1 MTDPAKKADPNDE
14 TMLSLRDW
22 RLEATILN
30 AHTQEAD
37 EADILC
43 HTKQMHDLAL
53 AVAMR
58 DSGLLTEGQLAL
70 ATRDWT
76 VFGTSTLAEHV
87 LANGLANDAQIK
99 DAQMHASKLYS
110 RAAKM
115 TPSLTSTGSKLQR
128 NLTTA
133 LNPDGR
139 LASLMCLTGSSSMIG
154 EEIEDRIVGARYTLL
169 RKLGQGGLGTVWLAS
184 DVNLNRYVA
193 VKELT
198 ADAQAGDLAL
208 EQFRREAEITGRL
221 EHPGIVPIY
230 QFGHDEKSGKA
241 FYAMRFL
248 GRRTL
253 LHAIDE
259 YHERH
264 EAGVEAKM
272 LLHRLLSSFVSV
284 CHSVGH
290 AHAQKVI
297 HRDLKPTNVALDE
310 FGQVTLLDWGLSKVN
325 EETGVYDVAG
335 RSEPGDLHDMSST
348 YFSRVIGTPLYMAPE
363 QAAGRLEDVD
373 ELTDVYGLGGIL
385 YTILTGVGPHHA
397 SAETSETIEGREQFL
412 SRIVSGDVIAPKERK
427 SIVRPEL
434 DAICLKALARQ
445 KYRRYQSAAELA
457 DDVQRYMAG
466 TPVHAYEAP
475 LKRRFS
481 RWMMRH
487 PTLAQMLLLSASL
500 IMIGLI
506 AVALTAHA
514 GRERLIIARF
524 ASAVETAHDMEVN
537 LQFEAHALE
546 RDLHF
551 ITELPLMSAI
561 TQSQGVWSQS
571 ESISKPI
578 QEASSETNE
587 PLLDDAGSTS
597 TALDHKV
604 QSPQQWLDR
613 QGELFDGFLDANPS
627 YLMMASCSR
636 ENEHQF
642 RELVRSERVSA
653 GQRAFRVPKLQL
665 RTTKS
670 TSGTSDSDFLELLR
684 PGAAFL
690 VTNDQFSDDIP
701 TNHRSPLVLS
711 GVSAIYNNEGDFFG
725 INIIELDLRE
735 RLRSLLPA
743 IAPEYVNVI
752 ITDALGYI
760 VMDYRNGRFLEVTS
774 TRMAVSEFS
783 ELNSLFNQASESP
796 ELSDDRRFYAKLVRL
811 GEASSRAKIGI
822 VVYTSDQ

>member
-1 MTDPAKKADPNDE
+1 MTDPAKKTDAEDQP
-14 TMLSLRDW
+14 LLAVHDW
-22 RLEATILN
+22 RLEATI
-30 AHTQEAD
+30 AGVFSQDRD
-37 EADILC
+37 ESVRLG
-43 HTKQMHDLAL
+43 HTKPMRDLAF
-53 AVAMR
+53 AMAIR
-58 DSGLLTEGQLAL
+58 DAGLLTEGQLAL

-76 VFGTSTLAEHV
+76 AFGTSTLAEHV
-87 LANGLANDAQIK
+87 VASGLVKEVQTK
-99 DAQMHASKLYS
+99 EVQRHADKLYA
-110 RAAKM
+110 RAAR
-115 TPSLTSTGSKLQR
+115 TTAALTATDSDPQR
-128 NLTTA
+128 TCIAA

-139 LASLMCLTGSSSMIG
+139 LASLLGLTGSSSVIG
-154 EEIEDRIVGARYTLL
+154 GEIEDRSVGARYTLL
-169 RKLGQGGLGTVWLAS
+169 RKLGQGGLGTVWLAR
-184 DVNLNRYVA
+184 DENLNRYVA

-198 ADAQAGDLAL
+198 SEAKSGDIAL
-208 EQFRREAEITGRL
+208 EHFRREAEITGRL

-253 LHAIDE
+253 QDAIDE

-284 CHSVGH
+284 CHSIGH
-290 AHAQKVI
+290 AHARKVI
-297 HRDLKPTNVALDE
+297 HRDLKPANVALDE

-325 EETGVYDVAG
+325 EETGMYDVAG
-335 RSEPGDLHDMSST
+335 RSEPGDLHDTSAAHPG
-348 YFSRVIGTPLYMAPE
+348 RVIGTPLYMAPE

-373 ELTDVYGLGGIL
+373 SLTDVYGLGGIL

-397 SAETSETIEGREQFL
+397 SAETSITGVGREQFL
-412 SRIVSGDVIAPKERK
+412 SRIVADDVIAPKERRAAV
-427 SIVRPEL
+427 SPEL
-434 DAICLKALARQ
+434 NAICMRALARQ
-445 KYRRYQSAAELA
+445 RYRRYQSAAELA

-500 IMIGLI
+500 VLIGLT
-506 AVALTAHA
+506 AVALTARS
-514 GRERLIIARF
+514 GRERLVAAQF

-561 TQSQGVWSQS
+561 TQSQGARSQS
-571 ESISKPI
+571 ESALEPDSL
-578 QEASSETNE
+578 ASSEASE
-587 PLLDDAGSTS
+587 PVLDEARSTS
-597 TALDHKV
+597 ITLDYKL
-604 QSPQQWLDR
+604 QTPQQWLDR
-613 QGELFDGFLDANPS
+613 QGELFGGFLNANPA
-627 YLMMASCSR
+627 YLMMASCAR
-636 ENEHQF
+636 EDEHQF

-653 GQRAFRVPKLQL
+653 GQRAIRVPKRQL
-665 RTTKS
+665 RTSKS
-670 TSGTSDSDFLELLR
+670 TSDTSHSDFLELLR

-711 GVSAIYNNEGDFFG
+711 GVAAIYDNEGEFFG

-743 IAPEYVNVI
+743 IVPEYVNVI
-752 ITDALGYI
+752 ITDASGQI
-760 VMDYRNGRFLEVTS
+760 VMDYRNGRFIEVTGA
-774 TRMAVSEFS
+774 RMAMSEFS
-783 ELNSLFNQASESP
+783 KLDALFQQPRDSTELG
-796 ELSDDRRFYAKLVRL
+796 DDKRFYAKLVRL
-811 GEASSRAKIGI
+811 GQESSQAQLGI
-822 VVYTSDQ
+822 VVTTAVP